1 MNTEKTKKKET
12 IRISKKDLLKL
23 LADNEHYQKQI
34 TELQTRGTE
43 LLLENRELK
52 KQLATQPPF
61 TFVPIEVPPPVQPS
75 DIHPDLGPDIYFDN
89 SYGLRDEH

>member
-1 MNTEKTKKKET
+1 MNTDKIKRKET

-34 TELQTRGTE
+34 TELQARGTE
-43 LLLENRELK
+43 LVTENRELK
-52 KQLATQPPF
+52 RQLAERQPQF
-61 TFVPIEVPPPVQPS
+61 IPIEIGPPIPPPS
-75 DIHPDLGPDIYFDN
+75 IHPDLGPDIYFDN